1 MSVAEAFAARTD
13 LLRGIIDRLD
23 RLQGRRANLIEEF
36 AAIRNAIEIRH
47 RKGELAAS
55 VISELST
62 YYNNIRK
69 VDEEATKLLLEAS
82 QILSEGYSGG

>member
-13 LLRGIIDRLD
+13 RLRGIIDRLD

-36 AAIRNAIEIRH
+36 AAIEIRH

-82 QILSEGYSGG
+82 QILSEGSSGG